1 MTNIKYLKENNLLSA
16 HEHFMKLSESY
27 VPNFPEEEVDEADDQ
42 GAQDPNAMGSDPSQ
56 DPSEMGGDP
65 SAMGSDMTQD
75 PSMGADPSMGN
86 DMAQDPSAMGGDPSA
101 MGGDP
106 SAMGNDMTQ
115 DPSMGADPSM
125 GNDMAQDP
133 SAMGG
138 DPSAMGGDPSAMGN
152 DMTQDTSMGADP
164 IAMGGD
170 ESEGQDDGD
179 TIDIDGLTRA
189 QDKLNVKQNHVG
201 MDLSKVDTKIK
212 TLIDTIQNLQDKLDA
227 NNSEIESLKS
237 EFEKRNPTQTEKLNL
252 RSLDSYPF
260 NVKPNEYWEKKA
272 RQGGYDTYSDNDEP
286 TSKEYVITNNDVD
299 NPTRDVADTFFKID
313 DDDIQTMD
321 KLFKL

>member
-56 DPSEMGGDP
+56 DPS
-65 SAMGSDMTQD
+65 
-75 PSMGADPSMGN
+75 
-86 DMAQDPSAMGGDPSA
+86 AMGGDPSA

-115 DPSMGADPSM
+115 DPSMGADTSM

-133 SAMGG
+133 SMGA
-138 DPSAMGGDPSAMGN
+138 DPSAMGGDPSMGN
-152 DMTQDTSMGADP
+152 DMTQDPSAMGVDP
-164 IAMGGD
+164 SAMGGD

>member
-56 DPSEMGGDP
+56 DPS
-65 SAMGSDMTQD
+65 
-75 PSMGADPSMGN
+75 
-86 DMAQDPSAMGGDPSA
+86 AMGGDPSA

-133 SAMGG
+133 SMGG
-138 DPSAMGGDPSAMGN
+138 DPSAMGGDPSMGN
-152 DMTQDTSMGADP
+152 DMAQDPSAMGGDP
-164 IAMGGD
+164 SAMGGD

>member
-16 HEHFMKLSESY
+16 HEHFMKLSEAY

-42 GAQDPNAMGSDPSQ
+42 GV
-56 DPSEMGGDP
+56 
-65 SAMGSDMTQD
+65 
-75 PSMGADPSMGN
+75 
-86 DMAQDPSAMGGDPSA
+86 QDPSAMGGDPSQDPNAMGGGDMSQDPNAMGGDPSMNADPNAMGADPNMGGDPNAIGGDPNAMGGDPSQDPNA

-106 SAMGNDMTQ
+106 SAMGMGD
-115 DPSMGADPSM
+115 DLGADP
-125 GNDMAQDP
+125 NA
-133 SAMGG
+133 
-138 DPSAMGGDPSAMGN
+138 
-152 DMTQDTSMGADP
+152 
-164 IAMGGD
+164 IGGD
-170 ESEGQDDGD
+170 ESVSQDNGD
-179 TIDIDGLTRA
+179 TIDIDGLTKA

-201 MDLSKVDTKIK
+201 RDLSKVDTKIK

-272 RQGGYDTYSDNDEP
+272 RQGGYDAYSDNDEP

-313 DDDIQTMD
+313 DDDIQTLD
-321 KLFKL
+321 KLFRL

>member
-56 DPSEMGGDP
+56 DPSAMGGDP
-65 SAMGSDMTQD
+65 SQDPSAMGGDPSVMGNDMAQD

-86 DMAQDPSAMGGDPSA
+86 DMAQDPSMGADPSA

-106 SAMGNDMTQ
+106 SMGNDMTQ
-115 DPSMGADPSM
+115 DPSAMGVDPS
-125 GNDMAQDP
+125 
-133 SAMGG
+133 
-138 DPSAMGGDPSAMGN
+138 
-152 DMTQDTSMGADP
+152 
-164 IAMGGD
+164 AMGGD

>member
-42 GAQDPNAMGSDPSQ
+42 GAQDPNAMGSDPS
-56 DPSEMGGDP
+56 
-65 SAMGSDMTQD
+65 
-75 PSMGADPSMGN
+75 MGN
-86 DMAQDPSAMGGDPSA
+86 DMAQ
-101 MGGDP
+101 DP

-115 DPSMGADPSM
+115 DPSMGADPSAMGGEPSM

-133 SAMGG
+133 SMGADPSSMGG
-138 DPSAMGGDPSAMGN
+138 DPSMGN
-152 DMTQDTSMGADP
+152 DMTQDPSAMGVDTSA
-164 IAMGGD
+164 IGGD

>member
-56 DPSEMGGDP
+56 DPNAMGGDMSQDP
-65 SAMGSDMTQD
+65 SAMG
-75 PSMGADPSMGN
+75 A
-86 DMAQDPSAMGGDPSA
+86 DPSAMGGDMPQDPST

-106 SAMGNDMTQ
+106 SV
-115 DPSMGADPSM
+115 
-125 GNDMAQDP
+125 
-133 SAMGG
+133 
-138 DPSAMGGDPSAMGN
+138 
-152 DMTQDTSMGADP
+152 
-164 IAMGGD
+164 MGGD

-272 RQGGYDTYSDNDEP
+272 RQGGYDAYSDNDEP

>member
-42 GAQDPNAMGSDPSQ
+42 GAQDPNAMGSDPS
-56 DPSEMGGDP
+56 
-65 SAMGSDMTQD
+65 
-75 PSMGADPSMGN
+75 
-86 DMAQDPSAMGGDPSA
+86 QDPSAMGGDPSA

-138 DPSAMGGDPSAMGN
+138 DPSAMGGDPSMGN
-152 DMTQDTSMGADP
+152 DMAQDPSAMGVDP
-164 IAMGGD
+164 SAMGGD

>member
-56 DPSEMGGDP
+56 DPS
-65 SAMGSDMTQD
+65 
-75 PSMGADPSMGN
+75 
-86 DMAQDPSAMGGDPSA
+86 AMGGDMSQDPNA
-101 MGGDP
+101 MGVDP
-106 SAMGNDMTQ
+106 S
-115 DPSMGADPSM
+115 
-125 GNDMAQDP
+125 
-133 SAMGG
+133 
-138 DPSAMGGDPSAMGN
+138 
-152 DMTQDTSMGADP
+152 
-164 IAMGGD
+164 AMGGD

-189 QDKLNVKQNHVG
+189 QDKLNVKQNHIG

>member
-56 DPSEMGGDP
+56 DPSAMGG
-65 SAMGSDMTQD
+65 
-75 PSMGADPSMGN
+75 
-86 DMAQDPSAMGGDPSA
+86 DPSAMGGDPSA

-106 SAMGNDMTQ
+106 SAMGNDMAQ
-115 DPSMGADPSM
+115 DPSMGADPS
-125 GNDMAQDP
+125 
-133 SAMGG
+133 AMGG
-138 DPSAMGGDPSAMGN
+138 DPSMGN
-152 DMTQDTSMGADP
+152 DMTQDPSAMGVDP
-164 IAMGGD
+164 SAMGGD

-272 RQGGYDTYSDNDEP
+272 RQGGYDAYSDNDEP

-299 NPTRDVADTFFKID
+299 NPTRDIADTFFKID
-313 DDDIQTMD
+313 DDDIQTLD

>member
-56 DPSEMGGDP
+56 DPSAMGGDP
-65 SAMGSDMTQD
+65 SA
-75 PSMGADPSMGN
+75 MGN
-86 DMAQDPSAMGGDPSA
+86 DMAQDPSAMGVDPS
-101 MGGDP
+101 
-106 SAMGNDMTQ
+106 
-115 DPSMGADPSM
+115 
-125 GNDMAQDP
+125 
-133 SAMGG
+133 
-138 DPSAMGGDPSAMGN
+138 
-152 DMTQDTSMGADP
+152 
-164 IAMGGD
+164 AMGGD

>member
-56 DPSEMGGDP
+56 DPSAMGGDP
-65 SAMGSDMTQD
+65 SAMGNDMAQD

-86 DMAQDPSAMGGDPSA
+86 DMAQDPSMGGDPSA
-101 MGGDP
+101 MGG
-106 SAMGNDMTQ
+106 
-115 DPSMGADPSM
+115 DPSM

-133 SAMGG
+133 SAMGV
-138 DPSAMGGDPSAMGN
+138 DPS
-152 DMTQDTSMGADP
+152 
-164 IAMGGD
+164 AMGGD

>member
-42 GAQDPNAMGSDPSQ
+42 GAQDPNAMGRDPS
-56 DPSEMGGDP
+56 
-65 SAMGSDMTQD
+65 
-75 PSMGADPSMGN
+75 
-86 DMAQDPSAMGGDPSA
+86 QDPSAMGGDPSA

-106 SAMGNDMTQ
+106 SAMGGDMSQ

-133 SAMGG
+133 SMGA
-138 DPSAMGGDPSAMGN
+138 DPSAMGGDPSMGN
-152 DMTQDTSMGADP
+152 DMTQDPSAMGVDP
-164 IAMGGD
+164 SAMGGD

>member
-42 GAQDPNAMGSDPSQ
+42 GAQDPNSMGSDPSQ
-56 DPSEMGGDP
+56 DPSAMGGDMSQDPNSMGSDPSQDP
-65 SAMGSDMTQD
+65 SAMGTDPNAMGNDMIQD
-75 PSMGADPSMGN
+75 PSMGADPSAMGS
-86 DMAQDPSAMGGDPSA
+86 DISQDPNEMGG
-101 MGGDP
+101 
-106 SAMGNDMTQ
+106 
-115 DPSMGADPSM
+115 DPSMGADPS
-125 GNDMAQDP
+125 
-133 SAMGG
+133 
-138 DPSAMGGDPSAMGN
+138 
-152 DMTQDTSMGADP
+152 
-164 IAMGGD
+164 AMGGD

-201 MDLSKVDTKIK
+201 RDLSKVDTKIK

-272 RQGGYDTYSDNDEP
+272 KQGGYDTYSDNDEP

>member
-42 GAQDPNAMGSDPSQ
+42 GAQDPNSMGSDPSQ
-56 DPSEMGGDP
+56 DPS
-65 SAMGSDMTQD
+65 AMGTDPNAMGNDMIQD
-75 PSMGADPSMGN
+75 PSMGADPSAMGS
-86 DMAQDPSAMGGDPSA
+86 DISQDPNEMGG
-101 MGGDP
+101 
-106 SAMGNDMTQ
+106 
-115 DPSMGADPSM
+115 DPSMGADPS
-125 GNDMAQDP
+125 
-133 SAMGG
+133 
-138 DPSAMGGDPSAMGN
+138 
-152 DMTQDTSMGADP
+152 
-164 IAMGGD
+164 AMGGD

-201 MDLSKVDTKIK
+201 RDLSKVDTKIK

-299 NPTRDVADTFFKID
+299 NPTRDVSDTFFKID